1 MTGKTPPWLQSVR
14 AKAIRE
20 EAYRR
25 ALRATGHAPGS
36 VEVMV
41 AKDRHWLDSGTDKPD
56 GKA

>member
-1 MTGKTPPWLQSVR
+1 MSTPPWLQAVR

-25 ALRATGHAPGS
+25 ALKATGHAPGS

-41 AKDRHWLDSGTDKPD
+41 AKARHWIDTGTDKPEE
-56 GKA
+56 KA